1 MTPEQKGRRSFRD
14 ELDALQGRLL
24 EMGGIVEEV
33 VRRAVSGFL
42 ERDQTIVDWAKR
54 EDDRIDELEVDID
67 EAGLELLALFQPM
80 AGDLRHIISGLT
92 LSSDLERVADH
103 GVNIAKAAG
112 RIAGMPG
119 MPAVPELV
127 EMAEIARGML
137 ADCLA
142 SYIAKDAKAARA
154 VLARDVKV
162 DRLRASLF
170 RILLTHML
178 EDPRRISPSL
188 EVLLV
193 AQNLERIADLSTNIA
208 EDVVFIVEGR
218 TIKHHHEGH
227 ATPEDDE
234 AVETQLRFPGATE
247 AR

>member
-1 MTPEQKGRRSFRD
+1 MKVEAQKGRRNFRA

-24 EMGGIVEEV
+24 EMGGNVEEL
-33 VRRAVSGFL
+33 VRKSVSAFL
-42 ERDQTIVDWAKR
+42 ERDSSTVDWAKR
-54 EDDRIDELEVDID
+54 EDDRIDELEVEID

-80 AGDLRHIISGLT
+80 AGDLRHIISGLKV
-92 LSSDLERVADH
+92 SSDLERVADH

-119 MPAVPELV
+119 MPQVPELV

-137 ADCLA
+137 SDCLA
-142 SYIAKDAKAARA
+142 SYISRDADAARA
-154 VLARDVKV
+154 VTARDVKV
-162 DRLRASLF
+162 DRLRRSLF

-218 TIKHHHEGH
+218 TIKHHHEGR
-227 ATPEDDE
+227 PLIEDDE
-234 AVETQLRFPGATE
+234 ASRA
-247 AR
+247 

>member
-1 MTPEQKGRRSFRD
+1 MTLEQAKGRRNLRG
-14 ELDALQGRLL
+14 EMDAMQALLL
-24 EMGGIVEEV
+24 EMGGNVEEL
-33 VRRAVSGFL
+33 VRRSVSAFL
-42 ERDQTIVDWAKR
+42 ERDASTVDWAKR
-54 EDDRIDELEVDID
+54 EDDKIDDLEIGID
-67 EAGLELLALFQPM
+67 EAGLEMLALFQPM
-80 AGDLRHIISGLT
+80 AGDLRHIVSCLKV
-92 LSSDLERVADH
+92 SSDLERVADH
-103 GVNIAKAAG
+103 GVNIAKAAS

-127 EMAEIARGML
+127 EIGEIARGML

-142 SYIAKDAKAARA
+142 SYIARDANAARA
-154 VLARDVKV
+154 VLERDEKV
-162 DRLRASLF
+162 DRLRRSLF

-218 TIKHHHEGH
+218 TIKHLHEGRP
-227 ATPEDDE
+227 TPEDDE
-234 AVETQLRFPGATE
+234 AV
-247 AR
+247 

>member
-1 MTPEQKGRRSFRD
+1 MSQDLVKGRRNFRD

-33 VRRAVSGFL
+33 VRRAVSAFL
-42 ERDQTIVDWAKR
+42 ERDAALVEWAKR
-54 EDDRIDELEVDID
+54 EDDRIDVLEIEID

-80 AGDLRHIISGLT
+80 AGDLRHIMSGLKV
-92 LSSDLERVADH
+92 SNDLERVGDH
-103 GVNIAKAAG
+103 WVNIAKAAG

-119 MPAVPELV
+119 MPSVPELT

-142 SYIAKDAKAARA
+142 SYIARDANAARA
-154 VLARDVKV
+154 VLQRDVRV
-162 DRLRASLF
+162 DRLRRSLF

-218 TIKHHHEGH
+218 TIKHHHAGR
-227 ATPEDDE
+227 TPSEDDE
-234 AVETQLRFPGATE
+234 AV
-247 AR
+247 